1 MQKPWKLWKYAS
13 KAHKNVEKESIG
25 PAQLGI
31 FKSDIFEIKKIGH
44 ILTLCQRFCKADNPA
59 HLYLQFIHHIKVLIW
74 DIMIAV
80 FHRVGYMIFKD
91 YVRFVEH

>member
-1 MQKPWKLWKYAS
+1 M
-13 KAHKNVEKESIG
+13 EKESIG